1 MKTADYQIGGKRIR
15 VISIHEKVHR
25 YCRDYAINESEEPQI
40 PDLIVTID
48 QDDLEY
54 EREQSVRMA
63 IHEGIEITDWPD
75 DYLEELAVYRKIAEW
90 MPSQDTFLFHGSVIA
105 VDDCAYLFTARSGT
119 GKSTHT
125 RLWRELLGNRA
136 IMVNDD
142 KPLIHISSESNAI
155 AYGTPWNGKHRLG
168 GNVAVPLKAICIL
181 ERSKEN
187 WIKEITKKEAY
198 PMLLQQV
205 YRSTDPV
212 ILLQTAKLID
222 RMRVLFFRL
231 GCNMELEAARLAY
244 EIMSAATA
252 AL

>member
-136 IMVNDD
+136 FMVNDD